1 MVGPR
6 SVEGPRTV
14 TRIRV
19 TSPGRVS
26 VELDGE
32 RWRTVP
38 AEAAATAGLA
48 PGVQLDRG
56 RARALRREIRRVE
69 SLETALRALRPR
81 GRSRAEIEQR
91 LVARGATRAE
101 FSATLETLER
111 SGLVDDERFAASR
124 AAALASRGAGDALV
138 QADLERLGVSR
149 ALIEGAIAS
158 LAPELGRADAI
169 VQRRGAGVRTA
180 AYLTRRGFSE
190 EIVES
195 VIAVSRE
202 DE

>member
-1 MVGPR
+1 MVGPL
-6 SVEGPRTV
+6 SMEGPRTV

-26 VELDGE
+26 VDLDGE

-56 RARALRREIRRVE
+56 RARALRREIRRLE
-69 SLETALRALRPR
+69 YLETALRALRPR
-81 GRSRAEIEQR
+81 DRSRAEIEQR
-91 LVARGATRAE
+91 LAARGATRAE
-101 FSATLETLER
+101 LCATLQTLER
-111 SGLVDDERFAASR
+111 TGLVDDERFAATR
-124 AAALASRGAGDALV
+124 ATALASRGAGDALV
-138 QADLERLGVSR
+138 QHDLERVGVSR
-149 ALIEGAIAS
+149 ELIEGAIAS
-158 LAPELGRADAI
+158 LEPELERADAI
-169 VQRRGAGVRTA
+169 VQRRGGGVRTA
-180 AYLTRRGFSE
+180 AYLSRRGFSVDT
-190 EIVES
+190 VEG